1 MINLGWLAMLVC
13 TCTQIQYNNQ
23 IIFVNTSSVDNG
35 GGGGGVLSKALRNLR
50 YTCFVMRLLDS
61 IIMTIA

>member
-23 IIFVNTSSVDNG
+23 IIFVNTSSVDNRG
-35 GGGGGVLSKALRNLR
+35 GGGGGGGGCCLKPCE
-50 YTCFVMRLLDS
+50 T
-61 IIMTIA
+61 